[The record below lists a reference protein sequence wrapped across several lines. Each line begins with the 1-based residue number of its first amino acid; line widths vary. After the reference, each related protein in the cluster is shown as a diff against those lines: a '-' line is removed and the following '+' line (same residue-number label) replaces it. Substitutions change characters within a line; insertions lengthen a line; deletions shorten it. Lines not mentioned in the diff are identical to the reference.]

1 MYNRGKVNFNLD
13 FMKKIFV
20 QIFASLLLFFSF
32 VGVSTSIYAGI
43 FDDDDPV
50 VPYCKDDECWLDE
63 GIELVKEGI
72 NDMET
77 ERPFS
82 QYVQDIIIYLLTF
95 ISIIGVIY
103 IIYAWFQLMIG
114 WAWDD
119 SEKMK
124 KTKNII
130 LYVLAGIVLMWLAY
144 SIMIFIIDVLNASG
158 GNNLNTNP

>member
-32 VGVSTSIYAGI
+32 LGASTPIYAS
-43 FDDDDPV
+43 FFEHDDPV